1 VILNF
6 KLFNTVEIKNFRETL
21 KEAMREKGISLQ
33 KLSELTE
40 ISPNYLKAL
49 VENDIANLPSTPYIK
64 GYINTIAQILE
75 IDPRVLWDDYNRL
88 SESKTSG
95 EKDILPSNRF
105 AQKSLN
111 KKGLFI
117 GIIIL
122 ILIAYIAP
130 KISDF
135 LGKPSLEIIAPS
147 QDKLN
152 VSDPNF
158 TLRGKIGN
166 HQDKV
171 TINSAEVVVSPDGSF
186 EQNVTLE
193 EGPQNTFEF
202 KVKRFLGRETTNSR
216 TIIYKSPATQKE
228 ENNNNNKEQSSTSTK
243 ETSTSTSTQ

>member
-1 VILNF
+1 M
-6 KLFNTVEIKNFRETL
+6 EIKNFRETL
-21 KEAMREKGISLQ
+21 KEAMREKGISIQ

-49 VENDIANLPSTPYIK
+49 TENDITNLPSAPYIK

-75 IDPRVLWDDYNRL
+75 IDSRVLWDDYNRL

-95 EKDILPSNRF
+95 EKDILPGNRF

-111 KKGLFI
+111 KKGLFV

-122 ILIAYIAP
+122 LLIAYIAP

-135 LGKPSLEIIAPS
+135 FGKPSLEIMAPS

-158 TLRGKIGN
+158 TLKGKIGN
-166 HQDKV
+166 PQDKV
-171 TINSAEVVVSPDGSF
+171 TINSAEVVVLPDGSF
-186 EQNVTLE
+186 EQNVALE

-228 ENNNNNKEQSSTSTK
+228 ENNNDGKQSSTSTK
-243 ETSTSTSTQ
+243 EISTSTPTN